1 MMDEVEDY
9 GTIRRKLRREYRKS
23 PYLHIEHVL
32 RKVDGDLNA
41 LKTEFKTATTRAKNA
56 VSIVKGIAGQI
67 QF

>member
-41 LKTEFKTATTRAKNA
+41 LKA
-56 VSIVKGIAGQI
+56 
-67 QF
+67 